1 MGEWCIQHHGESGLT
16 EKVQKSPLSLKDC
29 ENQVIE
35 FVQEWTPKGQLI
47 SKCPFG
53 VKTSSKKPTKLF
65 PGFCPEIF
73 CTFLG
78 ASWKLFWD
86 SCRLPYLRYHLLS
99 PQEAPRKL
107 QKNSGQNPGNNFVD
121 FLEEVFTPKGHFEIN

>member
-1 MGEWCIQHHGESGLT
+1 MTFFYLQILNSMGEWCIQHHGESGLT

-53 VKTSSKKPTKLF
+53 GIVGPK
-65 PGFCPEIF
+65 
-73 CTFLG
+73 
-78 ASWKLFWD
+78 
-86 SCRLPYLRYHLLS
+86 Y
-99 PQEAPRKL
+99 PRK
-107 QKNSGQNPGNNFVD
+107 
-121 FLEEVFTPKGHFEIN
+121 I

>member
-47 SKCPFG
+47 S
-53 VKTSSKKPTKLF
+53 
-65 PGFCPEIF
+65 E
-73 CTFLG
+73 
-78 ASWKLFWD
+78 
-86 SCRLPYLRYHLLS
+86 
-99 PQEAPRKL
+99 
-107 QKNSGQNPGNNFVD
+107 
-121 FLEEVFTPKGHFEIN
+121 